1 MVLRTYA
8 MCWEKLKV
16 TCGVFDLTRMYCN
29 HSPTNGFKLFHGT
42 TVMWQEM
49 QKCERKD
56 GVEDRKLVNMDV
68 NNAGFKIVFKN
79 LIF

>member
-1 MVLRTYA
+1 MESLISQGCTVTTVLPMVSNYSTGLR
-8 MCWEKLKV
+8 V
-16 TCGVFDLTRMYCN
+16 V
-29 HSPTNGFKLFHGT
+29 
-42 TVMWQEM
+42 VMWQEM